1 VRVKTRTS
9 WRNHTG
15 NQSIDPLRIYWPES
29 SDDLIEI
36 VLEGERLGY
45 PVRAVGSG
53 HSWSDVA
60 LTPGF
65 LVETSSLPALVDTNR
80 SAWRAGAEQPLARVG
95 AGMRLREVNAGLDAA
110 GLALPNMGGYDGQT
124 VAGVISTSTHGSGV
138 SFGPLSDLVR
148 SLDLVA
154 SGGERYRIEPADGPT
169 DPERFI
175 GARLVQDDHW
185 FRAAAVGMGCLGL
198 IHAVTLAVE
207 GSYALTERRTQS
219 TWEEVREILRKRDVL
234 EAHRHYEV
242 YLNPHQREGR
252 NLCMI
257 TTRDRAATIPDR
269 PPDRQRNSIPEFIAT
284 LAITPHVLNLIT
296 DLRPAW
302 SPWLLDRALLALADE
317 EFTSASYKVLN
328 IGTANLLPAYSA
340 EIGVPVDDRG
350 SHVRAVDRIIE
361 IADEHRRIGGV
372 YHTSPIALRVVKASE
387 KYLSMM
393 EGRMTMMIEL
403 IQMTRT
409 EGGVELLDAY
419 ERGLD
424 ELAIGA
430 RPHWGQINRLNR
442 EEIEGAYPHLGD
454 WLDIH
459 GRLNASGVFGGP
471 FARRV
476 GFEELAVP
484 RSVPAPDA

>member
-1 VRVKTRTS
+1 
-9 WRNHTG
+9 
-15 NQSIDPLRIYWPES
+15 
-29 SDDLIEI
+29 
-36 VLEGERLGY
+36 
-45 PVRAVGSG
+45 
-53 HSWSDVA
+53 
-60 LTPGF
+60 
-65 LVETSSLPALVDTNR
+65 
-80 SAWRAGAEQPLARVG
+80 
-95 AGMRLREVNAGLDAA
+95 
-110 GLALPNMGGYDGQT
+110 
-124 VAGVISTSTHGSGV
+124 
-138 SFGPLSDLVR
+138 
-148 SLDLVA
+148 
-154 SGGERYRIEPADGPT
+154 
-169 DPERFI
+169 
-175 GARLVQDDHW
+175 
-185 FRAAAVGMGCLGL
+185 
-198 IHAVTLAVE
+198 
-207 GSYALTERRTQS
+207 
-219 TWEEVREILRKRDVL
+219 
-234 EAHRHYEV
+234 
-242 YLNPHQREGR
+242 
-252 NLCMI
+252 MI
-257 TTRDRAATIPDR
+257 TTRDRAAKIPDR

-284 LAITPHVLNLIT
+284 LAITPHVLNLVT

-340 EIGVPVDDRG
+340 EIGVPVDDRE

-372 YHTSPIALRVVKASE
+372 YHTSPIALRFVKASE

-454 WLDIH
+454 WLAVH